1 MGTVK
6 KPRSGQSSFSGTVIS
21 PVSYQSVLDIIS
33 DKTGT
38 KTQKSPPCG
47 GLENAFGNTRKLSDG
62 AGVQI
67 RTGDL
72 RITSALLYQLSY
84 TGVKNGG
91 PTEIRTQV
99 LALKGRCPRP
109 LDYGTASMVGREGVE
124 PSTHGLKVRCSAN

>member
-1 MGTVK
+1 MCVYSIK
-6 KPRSGQSSFSGTVIS
+6 KKKRKTRSLQ
-21 PVSYQSVLDIIS
+21 VLRFLAYS
-33 DKTGT
+33 T
-38 KTQKSPPCG
+38 
-47 GLENAFGNTRKLSDG
+47 G

-84 TGVKNGG
+84 TGKNGG

-109 LDYGTASMVGREGVE
+109 LDYGTAYDGGS
-124 PSTHGLKVRCSAN
+124 